1 MQENLSYTYTKLREQ
16 IWQIAEDDGVYCTL
30 VRGSELAVLI
40 DTGWGRRNLRKF
52 VEQNI
57 TTPYMVIN
65 SHGHPDHVGGNHWF
79 DTVFAMEEEWE
90 LVDHFAETPQTYE
103 RKNIKEGEKISL
115 GNLHMEVVPLAGHT
129 KASVGFLIPEE
140 RMLLAGD
147 AMNGQ
152 LWLFNYGSLSM
163 KQLYDTLKETMC
175 LDFDTYV
182 CAHSTEEYKKEHILL
197 HIKNIENLKV
207 EEDSRQNLLGFE
219 TYRSVYEDAAGTSE
233 IVFTR
238 DRL

>member
-1 MQENLSYTYTKLREQ
+1 MQGASSYTYTKLREH

-40 DTGWGRRNLRKF
+40 DTGWGRRNLREF
-52 VEQNI
+52 VEQNV
-57 TTPYMVIN
+57 TTPYMVID

-90 LVDHFAETPQTYE
+90 LVDYFAETPQTYE
-103 RKNIKEGEKISL
+103 RKNIIVGDKISL
-115 GNLHMEVVPLAGHT
+115 GNLHMEVVSLAGHT
-129 KASVGFLIPEE
+129 KASVGFLIPED
-140 RMLLAGD
+140 RILIAGD

-152 LWLFNYGSLSM
+152 LWLFNYGSLPM
-163 KQLYDTLKETMC
+163 KRLYDTLQKTMG

-182 CAHSTEEYKKEHILL
+182 CAHSTEEYKKEHILT

-207 EEDSRQNLLGFE
+207 EEESKQELLGFE
-219 TYRSVYEDAAGTSE
+219 TYRSVYEDDAGRSE